1 MEVWR
6 QTPAGPKQKQG
17 TFQEVIMEDNKK
29 MIETINRY
37 LRKASTKQLRTV
49 LLILYEFAKVPC
61 V

>member
-1 MEVWR
+1 
-6 QTPAGPKQKQG
+6 
-17 TFQEVIMEDNKK
+17 MEDNKK
-29 MIETINRY
+29 KIETINRY